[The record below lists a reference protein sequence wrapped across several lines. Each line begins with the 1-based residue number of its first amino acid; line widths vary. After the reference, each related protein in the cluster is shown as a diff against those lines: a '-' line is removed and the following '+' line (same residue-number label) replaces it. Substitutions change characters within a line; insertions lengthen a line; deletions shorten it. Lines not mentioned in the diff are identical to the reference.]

1 MYSQESS
8 DKNILFKPNMA
19 LVISTLNGASH
30 ANRVHDFQLQVKW
43 RHHGARRPLCV
54 QLLSGVQ
61 QLAPWLA
68 CIGQCHIPP
77 KSFSLAGSKMVSRGV
92 PQILDTSPQAI

>member
-61 QLAPWLA
+61 QLAPWIKDGLTRSPSNS
-68 CIGQCHIPP
+68 GYFTP
-77 KSFSLAGSKMVSRGV
+77 SYLMDSLHRRE
-92 PQILDTSPQAI
+92 